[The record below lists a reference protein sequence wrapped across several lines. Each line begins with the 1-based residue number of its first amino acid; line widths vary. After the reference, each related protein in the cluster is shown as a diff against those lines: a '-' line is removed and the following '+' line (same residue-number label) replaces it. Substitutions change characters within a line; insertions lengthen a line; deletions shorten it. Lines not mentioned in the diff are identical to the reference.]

1 MDTSQW
7 GLLTYLLI
15 LWGVLTAVLFFMW
28 LYRNILENKEE
39 DQLFLD
45 KAEEHM
51 AKEQREIVARI
62 TKLDRP
68 ITVLGVVSGA
78 LLLVIAGVW
87 IWRGLQQNF

>member
-1 MDTSQW
+1 MESSQW

-15 LWGVLTAVLFFMW
+15 LWGVLTGVLFFMW
-28 LYRNILENKEE
+28 FYRNILESREE
-39 DQLFLD
+39 DQLLLD
-45 KAEEHM
+45 KAEEHR
-51 AKEQREIVARI
+51 AREQRELVAKI

-68 ITVLGVVSGA
+68 ITILGVLSGA